1 MAAAPLPDA
10 GDLDLADAASYPHW
24 TREILR
30 FSDTDAFGHVNNGS
44 FATCFENARI
54 KLIRTLGGGE
64 REQGRDWVLA
74 RLCIDFR
81 AQLYYPGE
89 VEVGTRLV
97 RIGGS
102 SFAVAQGLFCEGTC
116 RGVAT
121 AAMVLI
127 DLASGSSRPISQA
140 LRAKLTTLRA

>member
-1 MAAAPLPDA
+1 MAATPLPEA
-10 GDLDLADAASYPHW
+10 GDLDLADVAIYPHW

-54 KLIRTLGGGE
+54 KLIQKLGPDE

-81 AQLYYPGE
+81 AQLFYPGE
-89 VEVGTRLV
+89 VEVGTRV
-97 RIGGS
+97 MRIGTS
-102 SFAVAQGLFCEGTC
+102 SFAVAQGLFSDGSC

-127 DLASGSSRPISQA
+127 DLASGTSRPISEA
-140 LRAKLTTLRA
+140 LRAKITTLLS